1 MPTAKSPHS
10 RLRMSDNRKL
20 AASFDLG
27 FCNFVEATLYSC
39 ISCWA
44 RAMSMERKFLG
55 VTLRRWIEY
64 AVAILLGNAIYYF
77 SLVPHLP
84 QALRHQGFLL
94 DWGSLTD
101 FVVCLAVYGLLRLAA
116 QL

>member
-1 MPTAKSPHS
+1 MFATFW
-10 RLRMSDNRKL
+10 RLSYIR
-20 AASFDLG
+20 
-27 FCNFVEATLYSC
+27 
-39 ISCWA
+39 IA
-44 RAMSMERKFLG
+44 RSQQTSAIFMERKFLG

-64 AVAILLGNAIYYF
+64 TVAILLGNAIYYF

-101 FVVCLAVYGLLRLAA
+101 FVVCLAVYGLLRLGAR
-116 QL
+116 L